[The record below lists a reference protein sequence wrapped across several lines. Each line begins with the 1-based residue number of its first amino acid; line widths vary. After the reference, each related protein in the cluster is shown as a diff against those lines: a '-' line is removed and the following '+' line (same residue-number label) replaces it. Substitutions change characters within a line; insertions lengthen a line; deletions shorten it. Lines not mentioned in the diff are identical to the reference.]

1 MERGDERLSKKNK
14 ADKTQ
19 NVNIEKTVEEAAQT
33 IETAE
38 AATEAVDEAAK
49 TDNAA
54 AKSEK
59 LNDAAAESEKTDD
72 ADAEAA
78 KTDDAAAKSEKSDDN
93 AAEGEKAETDEQ
105 SDGTAVKKSAHNT
118 ASAAALLASGETDV
132 RRQTGER
139 RERKIKTNK
148 ISYERK
154 KHLYGYGFI
163 ALWAVGTI
171 WLFIIPVIKSLIYSL
186 TEAINYD
193 RASAMELGY
202 PTAGIHGPWNNFNN
216 YIKAFAGDAKFPPM
230 LVESIG
236 EIIPQAFVIM
246 IFSLFIALMLNQK
259 FRGRTLA
266 RAIFFLPVLIATGP
280 VISVINGDMASQGIS
295 GAAQFSTLF
304 KTDLVS
310 DLLEFI
316 GIYNINPKFTT
327 FIEELTS
334 NILNLVWNAGIQ
346 ILIFLSA
353 LQNIP
358 PSAKEAANM
367 EGATAWE
374 FFWKITFPMISPM
387 ILANLVYTVIDA
399 FVSTDN
405 DVMQYILTFQ
415 RSGEYGYSAAM
426 AWIYFAIIGGILGIV
441 VVIVNRFVFY
451 ENE

>member
-1 MERGDERLSKKNK
+1 MSKKKQTDSANS
-14 ADKTQ
+14 A
-19 NVNIEKTVEEAAQT
+19 VEQATMNDAPITENTAETAVEMAA
-33 IETAE
+33 ETAE
-38 AATEAVDEAAK
+38 P
-49 TDNAA
+49 
-54 AKSEK
+54 
-59 LNDAAAESEKTDD
+59 AAEKAVETG
-72 ADAEAA
+72 AEAPEEITVQTED
-78 KTDDAAAKSEKSDDN
+78 KP
-93 AAEGEKAETDEQ
+93 
-105 SDGTAVKKSAHNT
+105 VLKKSAHNT
-118 ASAAALLASGETDV
+118 AAAAAFNAAGEETDI
-132 RRQTGER
+132 RRLDGEK

-163 ALWAVGTI
+163 ALWLVGTV
-171 WLFIIPVIKSLIYSL
+171 WLFITPVIKSLQYSL
-186 TEAINYD
+186 TDAMIYD
-193 RASAMELGY
+193 KADALAMGY
-202 PTAGIHGPWNNFNN
+202 TVPGIHGPWNNFAN
-216 YIKAFAGDAKFPPM
+216 YVQAFAGDPTFPQA

-246 IFSLFIALMLNQK
+246 IFSLFIAIILNQK

-280 VISVINGDMASQGIS
+280 IISVINGDMASQGIS

-304 KTDLVS
+304 KTDLVG
-310 DLLEFI
+310 DLLEFV
-316 GIYNINPKFTT
+316 GIYNINPDFTN
-327 FIEELTS
+327 FIEEITS
-334 NILNLVWNAGIQ
+334 NVLNLVWNSGIQ

-367 EGATAWE
+367 EGATSWE

-405 DVMQYILTFQ
+405 DVMQYVLTMQ
-415 RSGEYGYSAAM
+415 RYGEYGFSAAM
-426 AWIYFAIIGGILGIV
+426 AWIYFAVIGGILGIIV
-441 VVIVNRFVFY
+441 LIVNRFVFY